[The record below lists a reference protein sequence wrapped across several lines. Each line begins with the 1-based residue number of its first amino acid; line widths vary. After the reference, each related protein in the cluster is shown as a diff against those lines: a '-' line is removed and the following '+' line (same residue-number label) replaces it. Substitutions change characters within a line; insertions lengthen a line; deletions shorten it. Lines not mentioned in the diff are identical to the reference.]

1 MESKPIDWI
10 WPDMLA
16 GGKLHLIAGKG
27 GRGKTTLLLNIAATV
42 SKGGRFPCGH
52 AAPQGR
58 VLILSGEDG
67 AEDTILPRLKLAE
80 ANSERCEILDPLLGE
95 AFFEVREHLQALEQT
110 IVDRTDVRL
119 LIFDPI
125 TAFIGDAENNSPTVV
140 RSVLARLSMMAERP
154 GIAVACISHMRKGK
168 DGEVDERV
176 LGSGAWVHA
185 CRIVLG
191 VTETDE
197 HGLILGKLKTNISP
211 REGVFPFELEPID
224 HPICKTIM
232 RVRWASPL
240 PYKRYEEFKEV
251 AALERGSK
259 IAEAVDFLTRHL
271 SSGPVSY
278 IFLDEKR
285 KDAGITESTLSRAS
299 KELGV
304 IKTRQKEIHA
314 STMWVL
320 PDNFQKHS
328 FHVLRSTD

>member
-42 SKGGRFPCGH
+42 SKGGTFPCGH

-80 ANSERCEILDPLLGE
+80 ADSERCEILDPLLGE

-140 RSVLARLSMMAERP
+140 RSVLARLSMMAERT

-232 RVRWASPL
+232 RVRWGSPL

-278 IFLDEKR
+278 IFLDEQR
-285 KDAGITESTLSRAS
+285 KNAGITEPTLNRAA

-314 STMWVL
+314 ITMWVL
-320 PDNFQKHS
+320 PDNFQNTHFMS
-328 FHVLRSTD
+328 